1 MRAFRI
7 KIISWTSSFR
17 YPNLMSAFQP
27 TLEVPPVS
35 TVMGLI
41 NSATGFYVNKKEI
54 QLGYYFKYNCKAVDL
69 EKIYQISIHKTK
81 KEKYPENVVI
91 SNVIKREFLYDCQ
104 LFLYLTDEELVSY
117 FLQPTYQLLL
127 GRSGDLAGI
136 ESIKEVEMHE
146 VPNAR
151 FGGQVVPFNGNY
163 LPGQIQALP
172 KYFSNTIPRK
182 NMGTEPYSV
191 ISYNNP
197 VNSQLT
203 GFRSELEEFD
213 SDIFFHKFEV

>member
-1 MRAFRI
+1 MKAFRI
-7 KIISWTSSFR
+7 KINSWTSSFR

-41 NSATGFYVNKKEI
+41 NSATGFYVNQKEI
-54 QLGYYFKYNCKAVDL
+54 LLGYYFKYNCKAVDL
-69 EKIYQISIHKTK
+69 ETIYQISIHKTK
-81 KEKYPENVVI
+81 KEKYPENVAI
-91 SNVIKREFLYDCQ
+91 SNVIQREFLYDCQ
-104 LFLYLTDEELVSY
+104 LFLYLTDEELVSC
-117 FLQPTYQLLL
+117 FRQPAYQLLL
-127 GRSGDLAGI
+127 GRSGDLAGV
-136 ESIKEVEMHE
+136 ESIKEVELQE
-146 VPNAR
+146 VSNAK
-151 FGGQVVPFNGNY
+151 FAGQVVPFNGNY

-197 VNSQLT
+197 VNSQIT

>member
-7 KIISWTSSFR
+7 KINSWTSSFR

-41 NSATGFYVNKKEI
+41 NSATGFYVNQKEI
-54 QLGYYFKYNCKAVDL
+54 QLGYYFKYYCKAVDL
-69 EKIYQISIHKTK
+69 ETIYQISIHKTK
-81 KEKYPENVVI
+81 KEKYPDNVAI
-91 SNVIKREFLYDCQ
+91 SNVIQREFLYDCQ

-117 FLQPTYQLLL
+117 LYQPVYQMLL

-136 ESIKEVEMHE
+136 ESIKEVELQE
-146 VPNAR
+146 VSNAR
-151 FGGQVVPFNGNY
+151 IAGQVIPFNGNY

-203 GFRSELEEFD
+203 GFRSDLEEFN
-213 SDIFFHKFEV
+213 SDIYFHRFEV

>member
-1 MRAFRI
+1 MRAFSI
-7 KIISWTSSFR
+7 KINSWTSSFR
-17 YPNLMSAFQP
+17 YPNLMSAYQP

-41 NSATGFYVNKKEI
+41 NSATGFYVNHKDI
-54 QLGYYFKYNCKAVDL
+54 QIGYYFKYNCKAVDL
-69 EKIYQISIHKTK
+69 ETIYQISIHKTK

-91 SNVIKREFLYDCQ
+91 SNVIQREFLYDCQ
-104 LFLYLTDEELVSY
+104 LFLFLVDEELVSC
-117 FLQPTYQLLL
+117 FRQPAYQLLL
-127 GRSGDLAGI
+127 GRSGDLAGV
-136 ESIKEVEMHE
+136 EHIKEVELQE
-146 VPNAR
+146 VSNAR
-151 FGGQVVPFNGNY
+151 IAGQVIPFNGNY

-182 NMGTEPYSV
+182 NIGTEPYSV

-213 SDIFFHKFEV
+213 SDIFFHKLEV

>member
-1 MRAFRI
+1 MKAFRI
-7 KIISWTSSFR
+7 KINSWTSSFR

-35 TVMGLI
+35 TVMGLVNAAVGAYI
-41 NSATGFYVNKKEI
+41 NQKEI
-54 QLGYYFKYNCKAVDL
+54 QLGYYFCFGSKAVDL
-69 EKIYQISIHKTK
+69 ETIYQISIHKTK
-81 KEKYPENVVI
+81 KEQYPENTVI
-91 SNVIKREFLYDCQ
+91 SNVIQREFLYDCK
-104 LFLYLTDEELVSY
+104 LFLYLFDEELVSC
-117 FLQPTYQLLL
+117 FRQPVYQLLL

-136 ESIKEVEMHE
+136 ENIKEVELRE
-146 VPNAR
+146 VQNAR
-151 FGGQVVPFNGNY
+151 IGGQVVPFNGNY

-203 GFRSELEEFD
+203 GFKPDLEEFD
-213 SDIFFHKFEV
+213 SDIFFHKFQV

>member
-1 MRAFRI
+1 MKAFRI
-7 KIISWTSSFR
+7 KINSWTSSFR
-17 YPNLMSAFQP
+17 YPNLISGFQP

-41 NSATGFYVNKKEI
+41 NAASGKYLDNKEI
-54 QLGYYFKYNCKAVDL
+54 ELGYYFDFKIKTIDL
-69 EKIYQISIHKTK
+69 ETIYQIKANDK
-81 KEKYPENVVI
+81 NYPDNAVK
-91 SNVIKREFLYDCQ
+91 SNVIQREFLYDCR
-104 LFLYLTDEELVSY
+104 LFLYFVDEELVSY
-117 FLQPTYQLLL
+117 FRQPAYQILL
-127 GRSGDLAGI
+127 GRSSDLAGI
-136 ESIKEVEMHE
+136 ESIKEVELLE
-146 VPNAR
+146 VQNAR
-151 FGGQVVPFNGNY
+151 IGGQVVPFNGNY

-203 GFRSELEEFD
+203 GFRPDLEEFD
-213 SDIFFHKFEV
+213 SDIFFHKFQV

>member
-7 KIISWTSSFR
+7 KINSWTSSFR
-17 YPNLMSAFQP
+17 YPNLISGFQP

-41 NSATGFYVNKKEI
+41 SAASGKYLENRTIE
-54 QLGYYFKYNCKAVDL
+54 LGYYFDFKIKTVDL
-69 EKIYQISIHKTK
+69 ETIYQIKANDK
-81 KEKYPENVVI
+81 NFPENTVK
-91 SNVIKREFLYDCQ
+91 SNVIQREFLYDCQ
-104 LFLYLTDEELVSY
+104 LFLYLTDEDLVSC
-117 FLQPTYQLLL
+117 FHNPAYQLLL

-136 ESIKEVEMHE
+136 ESIQEVELKEVS
-146 VPNAR
+146 NAR
-151 FGGQVVPFNGNY
+151 FAGQVIPFNGNF

-182 NMGTEPYSV
+182 NLGTEPYSV

-197 VNSQLT
+197 VNTLLAGYKSD
-203 GFRSELEEFD
+203 LEEFD
-213 SDIFFHKFEV
+213 SDIFFHKIQV

>member
-1 MRAFRI
+1 MRAFCI
-7 KIISWTSSFR
+7 KINTWTSSFR
-17 YPNLMSAFQP
+17 YPNLISGFQP

-41 NSATGFYVNKKEI
+41 NAASGKYLENRQIEM
-54 QLGYYFKYNCKAVDL
+54 GYYFDFKIKTVDL
-69 EKIYQISIHKTK
+69 ETIYQIKANDKDFPDNTVK
-81 KEKYPENVVI
+81 
-91 SNVIKREFLYDCQ
+91 SNVIQREFLYDCQ
-104 LFLYLTDEELVSY
+104 LFLFLVDEDLVSC
-117 FLQPTYQLLL
+117 FRQPAYQLLL

-136 ESIKEVEMHE
+136 ENIKEVELQE
-146 VPNAR
+146 INNAR
-151 FGGQVVPFNGNY
+151 IAGQVVPFNGNY

-197 VNSQLT
+197 VDSHLT
-203 GFRSELEEFD
+203 GFRSELEEFN
-213 SDIFFHKFEV
+213 SGIYFHQFEV

>member
-1 MRAFRI
+1 MKAYRI
-7 KIISWTSSFR
+7 KINSWTSSFR
-17 YPNLMSAFQP
+17 FPNLISGYQP

-41 NSATGFYVNKKEI
+41 NAATGKYLENRRIE
-54 QLGYYFKYNCKAVDL
+54 LGYYFDFNIKAVDL
-69 EKIYQISIHKTK
+69 ETIYQIKANDRN
-81 KEKYPENVVI
+81 YPDCTVK
-91 SNVIKREFLYDCQ
+91 SNVIQREFLYDCQ
-104 LFLYLTDEELVSY
+104 LFLYLTDVELVSC
-117 FLQPTYQLLL
+117 FRQPAYQLLL

-136 ESIKEVEMHE
+136 ENIKEVELQE
-146 VPNAR
+146 VSNAC
-151 FGGQVVPFNGNY
+151 FAGQVIPFSGNY

-182 NMGTEPYSV
+182 NVGTEPYSV

-203 GFRSELEEFD
+203 GYRSELEEFD
-213 SDIFFHKFEV
+213 SDIYFHKFEI

>member
-7 KIISWTSSFR
+7 KINSWTSSFR

-41 NSATGFYVNKKEI
+41 NAASGKYLENRQIE
-54 QLGYYFKYNCKAVDL
+54 LGYYFDFKIKAVDL
-69 EKIYQISIHKTK
+69 ETIYQISIHKTK
-81 KEKYPENVVI
+81 KEKYPENAAI
-91 SNVIKREFLYDCQ
+91 SNIIQREFLYDCQ
-104 LFLYLTDEELVSY
+104 LFIYLTDEELVSC
-117 FLQPTYQLLL
+117 FRQPAYQLLL

-136 ESIKEVEMHE
+136 ESIKEVELQE
-146 VPNAR
+146 VSNAR
-151 FGGQVVPFNGNY
+151 FAGQVIPFNGNY

-182 NMGTEPYSV
+182 NVGTEPYSV

-197 VNSQLT
+197 VNSQIN

>member
-1 MRAFRI
+1 MKAFRI
-7 KIISWTSSFR
+7 KLNSWTSSFR
-17 YPNLMSAFQP
+17 YPNLISGFQP

-41 NSATGFYVNKKEI
+41 NAASGKYLENLKIE
-54 QLGYYFKYNCKAVDL
+54 LGYYFDFKIKTIDL
-69 EKIYQISIHKTK
+69 ETIYQIKANDK
-81 KEKYPENVVI
+81 NYPDNSVK
-91 SNVIKREFLYDCQ
+91 SNVIQREFLYDCR
-104 LFLYLTDEELVSY
+104 LFLYLVDEDLVSC
-117 FLQPTYQLLL
+117 FRQPVYQLLL

-136 ESIKEVEMHE
+136 ENIKEVELSE
-146 VPNAR
+146 VQNAR
-151 FGGQVVPFNGNY
+151 IGGQVVPFNGNY

-197 VNSQLT
+197 VDSQLT
-203 GFRSELEEFD
+203 GFRSELDEFN
-213 SDIFFHKFEV
+213 SDIYFHKFEV

>member
-7 KIISWTSSFR
+7 KINSWTSSFR
-17 YPNLMSAFQP
+17 YPNLISGFQP

-41 NSATGFYVNKKEI
+41 NAASGKYLENRKIE
-54 QLGYYFKYNCKAVDL
+54 LGYYFDFKIKTIDL
-69 EKIYQISIHKTK
+69 ETIYQIKANNK
-81 KEKYPENVVI
+81 KYPDNTVK
-91 SNVIKREFLYDCQ
+91 SNVIQREFLYNCQ
-104 LFLYLTDEELVSY
+104 LFLYLVDEELVS
-117 FLQPTYQLLL
+117 FFRQPAYQLLL

-136 ESIKEVEMHE
+136 ENIREEELNEVQ
-146 VPNAR
+146 NAQIA
-151 FGGQVVPFNGNY
+151 GQVVPFNGNY

-172 KYFSNTIPRK
+172 KYFSNSIPRK

-203 GFRSELEEFD
+203 GFKPELNEFN
-213 SDIFFHKFEV
+213 SDIYFHKFEV

>member
-7 KIISWTSSFR
+7 KINTWTSSFR
-17 YPNLMSAFQP
+17 YPNLISGFQP

-41 NSATGFYVNKKEI
+41 NAASGKYLENRQIE
-54 QLGYYFKYNCKAVDL
+54 LGYYFDFKIKTVDL
-69 EKIYQISIHKTK
+69 ETIYQIKANDKNFPDNTVK
-81 KEKYPENVVI
+81 
-91 SNVIKREFLYDCQ
+91 SNVIQREFLYDCQ
-104 LFLYLTDEELVSY
+104 LFLFLVDAELVSC
-117 FLQPTYQLLL
+117 FRQPAYQLLL

-136 ESIKEVEMHE
+136 ENIKEVELQE
-146 VPNAR
+146 INNAR
-151 FGGQVVPFNGNY
+151 IAGQVVPFNGNY

-197 VNSQLT
+197 VDSHLT
-203 GFRSELEEFD
+203 GFRSELEEFN
-213 SDIFFHKFEV
+213 SGIYFHQFEV

>member
-1 MRAFRI
+1 MRAFRT
-7 KIISWTSSFR
+7 KINSWTSSFR

-27 TLEVPPVS
+27 TLEVPPLS

-41 NSATGFYVNKKEI
+41 NSATGFYVNQKEI
-54 QLGYYFKYNCKAVDL
+54 LLGYYFKYNCKAVDL
-69 EKIYQISIHKTK
+69 ETIYQISIHKTK
-81 KEKYPENVVI
+81 KEKYPENEAI
-91 SNVIKREFLYDCQ
+91 SNVIQREFLYDCQ
-104 LFLYLTDEELVSY
+104 LFLYLTDEELVSC
-117 FLQPTYQLLL
+117 FRQPVYQLLL

-136 ESIKEVEMHE
+136 ESIKEVELLE
-146 VPNAR
+146 VSNAR
-151 FGGQVVPFNGNY
+151 FAGQVIPFNGNY

-197 VNSQLT
+197 VNSHLT
-203 GFRSELEEFD
+203 GYRSNLEEFD
-213 SDIFFHKFEV
+213 SDIYFHQFEV